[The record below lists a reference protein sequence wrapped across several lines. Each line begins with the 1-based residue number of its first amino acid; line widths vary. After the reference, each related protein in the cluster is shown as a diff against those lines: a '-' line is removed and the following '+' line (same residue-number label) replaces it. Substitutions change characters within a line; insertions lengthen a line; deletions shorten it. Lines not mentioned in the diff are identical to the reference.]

1 MRQIACHEAC
11 KDPAN
16 VTLNHKFSR
25 IGLDAL
31 DMCEVLIGCERE
43 FDLEIAEENCE
54 LMQTANDLV
63 EFKAKITATK

>member
-1 MRQIACHEAC
+1 
-11 KDPAN
+11 
-16 VTLNHKFSR
+16 
-25 IGLDAL
+25 
-31 DMCEVLIGCERE
+31 MCEVLIGCERE

>member
-11 KDPAN
+11 KNPAN

-54 LMQTANDLV
+54 EEIRQLEQEHETNV
-63 EFKAKITATK
+63 